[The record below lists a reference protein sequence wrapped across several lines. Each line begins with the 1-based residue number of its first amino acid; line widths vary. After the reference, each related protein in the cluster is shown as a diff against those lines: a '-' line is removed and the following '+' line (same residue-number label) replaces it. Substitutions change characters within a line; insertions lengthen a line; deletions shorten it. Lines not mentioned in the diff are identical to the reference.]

1 MTTQEK
7 IDLIKVLTEVVKANS
22 GFWGSESLVD
32 EVNEKIKKLLQD
44 I

>member
-7 IDLIKVLTEVVKANS
+7 IDLIKALTDVIKVNS
-22 GFWGSESLVD
+22 GLLGD
-32 EVNEKIKKLLQD
+32 ETICRKANEKIDKLLKE

>member
-7 IDLIKVLTEVVKANS
+7 IDLIKALTEVIKVNS
-22 GFWGSESLVD
+22 GFWGD
-32 EVNEKIKKLLQD
+32 EELCKDANKRISILLKE

>member
-7 IDLIKVLTEVVKANS
+7 IDLIKALTDVVKANN
-22 GFWGSESLVD
+22 GFWGSESLCN
-32 EVNEKIKKLLQD
+32 EANEKIRNLLKE